1 MRLQG
6 KVALITGGGSGIGK
20 ATALLFA
27 REGAAV
33 VVADINEEAA
43 RACAASIEAEGG
55 RATSVQGD
63 VSDTDDAR
71 RMVEHGIAAFG
82 RIDILFNNA
91 GIGHVGTL
99 HETEIDD
106 WDRVIRIHVRGA
118 FLMSKFT
125 VPHMIEAG
133 GGVII
138 NMSSAIAQTGLAKR
152 AAYAAAKGAILS
164 LTRSMAVDYAPH
176 NIRVNA
182 LCPGTIYTPFVE
194 NYLKKSYADPEEAL
208 KGIKARQL
216 TGDLGRAEDV
226 AYAALYL
233 ASDEA
238 RFVVGAP
245 IIVDGGLSAGK

>member
-6 KVALITGGGSGIGK
+6 RVALITGGGSGIGK
-20 ATALLFA
+20 ATAHLFA
-27 REGAAV
+27 KEGASV
-33 VVADINEEAA
+33 VVADIDGEAA
-43 RACAASIEAEGG
+43 SACAASIEAEGG
-55 RATSVQGD
+55 RASSVQGD
-63 VSDTDDAR
+63 VSDAEDAR
-71 RMVEHGIAAFG
+71 RIVEHAIDAFG
-82 RIDILFNNA
+82 RIEILFNNA

-125 VPHMIEAG
+125 IPHMIERG

-138 NMSSAIAQTGLAKR
+138 NMSSAIAQTGLAQR

-194 NYLKKSYADPEEAL
+194 NYLKTSYADPDTAL

-216 TGDLGRAEDV
+216 TGELGRAEDV
-226 AYAALYL
+226 AHAALYL

-245 IIVDGGLSAGK
+245 LIVDGGLSAGK

>member
-6 KVALITGGGSGIGK
+6 RVALITGGGSGIGK
-20 ATALLFA
+20 ATAHLFA
-27 REGAAV
+27 KEGASV
-33 VVADINEEAA
+33 VVADIDGEAA
-43 RACAASIEAEGG
+43 SACAASIEAEGG
-55 RATSVQGD
+55 RASSVQGD
-63 VSDTDDAR
+63 VSDAEDAR
-71 RMVEHGIAAFG
+71 RIVEHAIDAFG
-82 RIDILFNNA
+82 RIEILFNNA

-125 VPHMIEAG
+125 IPHMIERG

-138 NMSSAIAQTGLAKR
+138 NMSSAIAQTGLAQR

-194 NYLKKSYADPEEAL
+194 NYLKTSYADPDAAL

-216 TGDLGRAEDV
+216 TGELGRAEDV
-226 AYAALYL
+226 AHAALYL

-245 IIVDGGLSAGK
+245 LIVDGGLSAGK